1 MADNKSEKKD
11 DFVIPK
17 DFLERLGEF
26 ANGGFILLTFS
37 RNGNP
42 VVHNCYETRKDQLA
56 LEAALFQYVEDI
68 ERGKFE
74 EETVED
80 EEEDD

>member
-1 MADNKSEKKD
+1 MADKPKD

-17 DFLERLGEF
+17 EFLERLGEF

-42 VVHNCYETRKDQLA
+42 VVHNCFETRKDQLA
-56 LEAALFQYVEDI
+56 LESALLQYVDDMGSEPSD
-68 ERGKFE
+68 G
-74 EETVED
+74 D
-80 EEEDD
+80 EED